1 MLSQLPILLEHVN
14 NFIDLGVTI
23 SKILSWSNDIK
34 KIMDKVS
41 KVLHYIKFLLGT
53 LMQMFFP
60 HCTFP
65 LYVQSW
71 NTWYL
76 PGSYL
81 AMDTHP
87 LRGIQGKVWRTAS
100 VAQRGDIMWRL
111 LKFPTLL
118 DCKTYFIFN
127 LIIQDSL
134 WLLQICGVF

>member
-34 KIMDKVS
+34 IIMDKVS

-87 LRGIQGKVWRTAS
+87 LKGIQGKV
-100 VAQRGDIMWRL
+100 
-111 LKFPTLL
+111 
-118 DCKTYFIFN
+118 
-127 LIIQDSL
+127 
-134 WLLQICGVF
+134 